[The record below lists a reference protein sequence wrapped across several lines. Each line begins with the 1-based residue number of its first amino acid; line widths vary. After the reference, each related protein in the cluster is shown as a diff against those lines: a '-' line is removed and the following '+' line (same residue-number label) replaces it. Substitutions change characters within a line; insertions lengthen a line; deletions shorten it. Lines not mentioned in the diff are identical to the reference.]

1 MSSGS
6 QNSLRGVRGVLLAI
20 VLILPLIVGAVFAA
34 GDGMHPARTWSAD
47 DAATGAPA
55 DSQAILPA
63 DLVDARRAAGEAGAQ
78 ASLLTT
84 GTEELADG
92 AAELR
97 EGVVPLQE
105 GISEAADGA
114 GELSQGMVEIQ
125 AGVGQLGVG
134 ATEIADAVGGAVDG
148 VVSLDAIRG
157 QIVGAVD
164 RTVAELEGNETPE
177 AVELR
182 EELLGLSEQL
192 TLVDIAPDLA
202 DQLVELRDGSRE
214 IANQL
219 TTPGFAFHDG
229 IYAATQGAADLN
241 AGLGEID
248 AGMAEA
254 VDGIGQLDDGATQ
267 IDTMATNAHSRV
279 DAVNRSL
286 PAVAPAAAEEA
297 VEEGPTQSLSP
308 VVAMLIAALVML
320 AGAAI
325 ALAAHLSPARRRLI
339 VLGGT
344 AAALVGGIV
353 ALLVLATGLSAAS
366 VGLSALALA
375 VGALAAVGLTSAGLK
390 LFGVLGGVSL
400 TAVLGVLQLG
410 VVGWVW
416 KTATAA
422 QVAEW
427 LQIVAG
433 LLPLHWATTS
443 LSAAGNVGASGPL
456 WLGVGILAVI
466 AVVGLVIV
474 GMGRPQEAGETTAA
488 PGRGPEDARQDA
500 AVDTGAVDA
509 EASATEA
516 FSRQ

>member
-6 QNSLRGVRGVLLAI
+6 QNRLRGVRGAILAI
-20 VLILPLIVGAVFAA
+20 LLVLPLIAGALFVA
-34 GDGMHPARTWSAD
+34 GDGMDPARTWSAD
-47 DAATGAPA
+47 DEATGAPA

-97 EGVVPLQE
+97 EGVTPLQE
-105 GISEAADGA
+105 GVSEAAGGA

-157 QIVGAVD
+157 QIIGAVD
-164 RTVAELEGNETPE
+164 RTVAELEGNDDPN

-182 EELLGLSEQL
+182 EELLGLNEQL

-202 DQLVELRDGSRE
+202 DQLIELRDGSRE

-229 IYAATQGAADLN
+229 VYAATQGAADLN

-248 AGMAEA
+248 AGMAQA
-254 VDGIGQLDDGATQ
+254 VDGITQLDDGATQ
-267 IDTMATNAHSRV
+267 IDTMATNAHNRV
-279 DAVNRSL
+279 DSVNRSL
-286 PAVAPAAAEEA
+286 PAVAPVAEAA

-325 ALAAHLSPARRRLI
+325 ALAAHLLPARRWLI

-344 AAALVGGIV
+344 AATLVAGIV

-366 VGLSALALA
+366 VWLSALALA
-375 VGALAAVGLTSAGLK
+375 VGALAAVGLTSAGIK
-390 LFGVLGGVSL
+390 LFGVIGGVGV

-416 KTATAA
+416 KTATAT
-422 QVAEW
+422 QVADW
-427 LQIVAG
+427 LQVVAA
-433 LLPLHWATTS
+433 LLPLHWATTA

-456 WLGVGILAVI
+456 WLGVGVLAVV
-466 AVVGLVIV
+466 AAVGLVIV
-474 GMGRPQEAGETTAA
+474 GTGRPRAAADAAAA
-488 PGRGPEDARQDA
+488 PGGEPGAEGDDVV
-500 AVDTGAVDA
+500 VDVDA
-509 EASATEA
+509 EAPATEV
-516 FSRQ
+516 FSRE

>member
-6 QNSLRGVRGVLLAI
+6 QNRLRGVRGAILAI
-20 VLILPLIVGAVFAA
+20 LLVLPLIAGALFVA
-34 GDGMHPARTWSAD
+34 GDGMDPARTWSAD
-47 DAATGAPA
+47 DEATGAPA

-97 EGVVPLQE
+97 EGVTPLQE
-105 GISEAADGA
+105 GVSEAAGGA
-114 GELSQGMVEIQ
+114 GELFQGMVEIQ

-157 QIVGAVD
+157 QIIGAVD
-164 RTVAELEGNETPE
+164 RTVAELEDNDDPN

-182 EELLGLSEQL
+182 EELLGLNEQL

-202 DQLVELRDGSRE
+202 DQLIALRDGSRE

-248 AGMAEA
+248 EGMAQA
-254 VDGIGQLDDGATQ
+254 VDGITQLDDGATQ
-267 IDTMATNAHSRV
+267 IDTMATNAHNRV
-279 DAVNRSL
+279 DSVNRSL
-286 PAVAPAAAEEA
+286 PAVAPVAEAA

-325 ALAAHLSPARRRLI
+325 ALAAHLLPARRWLI

-344 AAALVGGIV
+344 AATLVAGIV

-366 VGLSALALA
+366 VWLSALALA
-375 VGALAAVGLTSAGLK
+375 VGALAAVGLTSAGIK
-390 LFGVLGGVSL
+390 LFSVVGGVGV

-416 KTATAA
+416 KTATAT
-422 QVAEW
+422 QVADW
-427 LQIVAG
+427 LQVVAA
-433 LLPLHWATTS
+433 LLPLHWATTA

-456 WLGVGILAVI
+456 WLGVGVLAVV
-466 AVVGLVIV
+466 AAVGLVIV
-474 GMGRPQEAGETTAA
+474 GTGRPRAAADAAAA
-488 PGRGPEDARQDA
+488 PGGEPGAEGDDVV
-500 AVDTGAVDA
+500 VDVDA
-509 EASATEA
+509 EAPATEV
-516 FSRQ
+516 FSRE

>member
-6 QNSLRGVRGVLLAI
+6 QNRLRGVRGAILAI
-20 VLILPLIVGAVFAA
+20 LLVLPLIAGALFVA
-34 GDGMHPARTWSAD
+34 GDGMDPARTWSAD
-47 DAATGAPA
+47 GEATGAPA

-97 EGVVPLQE
+97 EGVAPLQE
-105 GISEAADGA
+105 GVSEVAEGA

-157 QIVGAVD
+157 QIIGAVD
-164 RTVAELEGNETPE
+164 RTVAELEDNDDPN

-182 EELLGLSEQL
+182 EELLGLNEQL

-202 DQLVELRDGSRE
+202 DQLIALRDGSRE

-241 AGLGEID
+241 AGLGEVD
-248 AGMAEA
+248 EGMAQA
-254 VDGIGQLDDGATQ
+254 VDGITQLDDGATQ
-267 IDTMATNAHSRV
+267 IDTMATNAHNRV
-279 DAVNRSL
+279 DSVNRSL
-286 PAVAPAAAEEA
+286 PAVAPVAEEA
-297 VEEGPTQSLSP
+297 TEEGPTQSLSP

-325 ALAAHLSPARRRLI
+325 ALAAHLLPTRRWLI

-344 AAALVGGIV
+344 AATLVAGIV

-366 VGLSALALA
+366 VWLSALALA
-375 VGALAAVGLTSAGLK
+375 VGALAAVGLTSAGIK
-390 LFGVLGGVSL
+390 LFGVIGGVGVM
-400 TAVLGVLQLG
+400 AVLGVLQLG

-416 KTATAA
+416 KTATAT
-422 QVAEW
+422 QVADW
-427 LQIVAG
+427 LQVVAA
-433 LLPLHWATTS
+433 LLPLHWATTA

-456 WLGVGILAVI
+456 WLGVGVLAVV
-466 AVVGLVIV
+466 AAVGLVIV
-474 GMGRPQEAGETTAA
+474 GTGRPRAAADAAAA
-488 PGRGPEDARQDA
+488 PGGEPGAEGDDVV
-500 AVDTGAVDA
+500 VDVDA
-509 EASATEA
+509 EAPATEV
-516 FSRQ
+516 FSRE